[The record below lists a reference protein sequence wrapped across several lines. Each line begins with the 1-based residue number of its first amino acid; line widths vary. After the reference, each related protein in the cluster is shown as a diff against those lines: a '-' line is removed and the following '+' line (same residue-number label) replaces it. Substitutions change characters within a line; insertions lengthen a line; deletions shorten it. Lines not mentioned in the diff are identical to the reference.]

1 MEAAAQELLN
11 RQQAKINDLI
21 KQADKKSNIMLMV
34 YQNNIEKVR
43 AFDIPEDHTFFSGGF
58 RDTVRSAKSARSV
71 KSETSRIKTTRRIA
85 DKSMQLSSYRPG
97 DFDSLSQSVRS
108 PSSFR
113 EGIPKGHPIKGHH
126 KSEIPGISRGKDS
139 LSPIKRELS
148 PEQPRELMMSPSQ
161 KELFQTYRK
170 SIVILDEKSNLLVTE
185 KENELDQSRR
195 FTQSAFTSPQQK
207 GTQRVDTLNLT
218 GKDLSMYAEGEK
230 REGAESPLKE
240 ITGSSDKDRQ
250 INRLA
255 KSLKQKIDEVI
266 QIEDINKQL
275 KEKLRAYQV
284 HFSQC

>member
-1 MEAAAQELLN
+1 
-11 RQQAKINDLI
+11 
-21 KQADKKSNIMLMV
+21 
-34 YQNNIEKVR
+34 
-43 AFDIPEDHTFFSGGF
+43 
-58 RDTVRSAKSARSV
+58 
-71 KSETSRIKTTRRIA
+71 
-85 DKSMQLSSYRPG
+85 
-97 DFDSLSQSVRS
+97 
-108 PSSFR
+108 
-113 EGIPKGHPIKGHH
+113 
-126 KSEIPGISRGKDS
+126 
-139 LSPIKRELS
+139 
-148 PEQPRELMMSPSQ
+148 MSPSQ